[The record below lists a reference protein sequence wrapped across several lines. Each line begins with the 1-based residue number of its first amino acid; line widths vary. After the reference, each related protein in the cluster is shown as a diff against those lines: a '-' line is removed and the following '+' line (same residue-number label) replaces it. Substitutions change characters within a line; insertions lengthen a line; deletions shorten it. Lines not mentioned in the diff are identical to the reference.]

1 MRAIKPNNRRR
12 SLWSKVLL
20 GFSALVIGGVGT
32 VAALGALKVIDLQ
45 RLAFWRKP
53 QPIPADWIAIPIC
66 AKPIPAY
73 TAVTRDYLLSP
84 MTGDWLMDHQP
95 PEKVQALVKKGVIT
109 DIEKIRGRVTARE
122 HGALFYFSENDFL
135 PAGTRPGVV
144 GGTPAGKRAITL
156 DAGKLKGVHDLKEGD
171 HLDLL
176 ASVPVDMPG
185 AGRSGGRS
193 GANVVVAPD
202 RLWLPKRS
210 SVSTL
215 VQDGVV
221 VTPVRV
227 RNAPVNSTQGG
238 SVRTTPVQEIVIAV
252 DPEEVAPLAEA
263 MDLKYEITCVARSG
277 RPLAVAAS
285 VPNQSSG
292 GLFPVLAALVKA
304 VQTDGLASGSEK
316 AKHAP
321 DGAETASR
329 SKIVAA
335 GGKQGPSDITP
346 GFDPMAHTR
355 YTEVMIG
362 AQRQYVVFAGPGS
375 SPVVALQEAGAAKAE
390 PEVRPATATEETKQ

>member
-1 MRAIKPNNRRR
+1 MRAIKPNTRRP
-12 SLWSKVLL
+12 SLWRRALL
-20 GFSALVIGGVGT
+20 TLVTIVVGGVGT
-32 VAALGALKVIDLQ
+32 VAALAGLKVIDPAK
-45 RLAFWRKP
+45 LAFWKSKDA
-53 QPIPADWIAIPIC
+53 IPAGWVGIPLS
-66 AKPIPAY
+66 ARLIPAY
-73 TAVTRDYLLSP
+73 TEVTRDYL
-84 MTGDWLMDHQP
+84 MDAKTGQLLLKWVAPD
-95 PEKVQALVKKGVIT
+95 KVPKGIIT
-109 DIEKIRGRVTARE
+109 DLSKILKRVTAQE
-122 HGALFYFSENDFL
+122 KPAVYYFFESDFL

-185 AGRSGGRS
+185 AGHSGGRS

-227 RNAPVNSTQGG
+227 RNAPVNSAQGG
-238 SVRTTPVQEIVIAV
+238 TVRTAPVQEIVIAV
-252 DPEEVAPLAEA
+252 EPEEVAPLAEA

-285 VPNQSSG
+285 SPNQPSG
-292 GLFPVLAALVKA
+292 GLFPVLAALVRA
-304 VQTDGLASGSEK
+304 VQADGLASGSEK
-316 AKHAP
+316 AGHAP
-321 DGAETASR
+321 DDARTASR
-329 SKIVAA
+329 NKSAAA

-390 PEVRPATATEETKQ
+390 PEAGRASATEETRQ

>member
-1 MRAIKPNNRRR
+1 MRAIKPSNRRR
-12 SLWSKVLL
+12 SLWSTVLL

-32 VAALGALKVIDLQ
+32 VATLGYLKVIDLE

-227 RNAPVNSTQGG
+227 RNAPVNSTQSG

-252 DPEEVAPLAEA
+252 EPEEVAPLAEA

-285 VPNQSSG
+285 SPNQPSG
-292 GLFPVLAALVKA
+292 N
-304 VQTDGLASGSEK
+304 
-316 AKHAP
+316 
-321 DGAETASR
+321 
-329 SKIVAA
+329 KIVAA
-335 GGKQGPSDITP
+335 GGKQGSSDITP

-375 SPVVALQEAGAAKAE
+375 SPVVALQEAGSAKAE

>member
-1 MRAIKPNNRRR
+1 M
-12 SLWSKVLL
+12 
-20 GFSALVIGGVGT
+20 
-32 VAALGALKVIDLQ
+32 
-45 RLAFWRKP
+45 
-53 QPIPADWIAIPIC
+53 
-66 AKPIPAY
+66 
-73 TAVTRDYLLSP
+73 
-84 MTGDWLMDHQP
+84 
-95 PEKVQALVKKGVIT
+95 KKGVII
-109 DIEKIRGRVTARE
+109 DIDKIRGRVTARE

-135 PAGTRPGVV
+135 PPGTRPGVV

-156 DAGKLKGVHDLKEGD
+156 DASKLKGVHDLKEGD
-171 HLDLL
+171 RLDLL

-185 AGRSGGRS
+185 AGRSSGRS

-210 SVSTL
+210 NVSTL

-227 RNAPVNSTQGG
+227 RNAPVSSTQSGN
-238 SVRTTPVQEIVIAV
+238 VRTTPVQEIVIAV
-252 DPEEVAPLAEA
+252 EPEEVAPLAEA

-277 RPLAVAAS
+277 RPLSAGPS
-285 VPNQSSG
+285 SPNQSNAG
-292 GLFPVLAALVKA
+292 VLPVLAALVRA
-304 VQTDGLASGSEK
+304 VQTNGLTSKSEK

-321 DGAETASR
+321 DGNETAS
-329 SKIVAA
+329 SNKIAAA

-375 SPVVALQEAGAAKAE
+375 SPVVALQEAGSARTE
-390 PEVRPATATEETKQ
+390 PEVRPASASEEAKQ